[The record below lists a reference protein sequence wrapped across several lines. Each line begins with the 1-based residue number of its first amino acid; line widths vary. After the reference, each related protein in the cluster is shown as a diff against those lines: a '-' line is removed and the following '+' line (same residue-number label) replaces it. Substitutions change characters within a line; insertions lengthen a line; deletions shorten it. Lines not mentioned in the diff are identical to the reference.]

1 MEEIAFDTSCL
12 QDFELHSWKIAM
24 EEILVKN
31 IEGKTAF
38 ITGGA
43 SGAGLGMAQVFS
55 RNGMKVVIADI
66 RQDSLDRAMS
76 YFGGNPNVH
85 AIRLDVTDRQ
95 SFANAADEAER
106 VFGKVHVVCNN
117 AGINLFVPI
126 EECTYNDWDWVMGV
140 NFGGVVNGIQTFI
153 PRIRKH
159 GEGGHIVNTASM
171 AAFIP
176 SGLAGIYTASK
187 YAVRGLSEALRLT
200 VHPYNIGVSVFCPG
214 LINST
219 IYESEKIRP
228 QSLSSPDNT
237 AKSQLTMDR
246 LPEVHKIGMSPEEVG
261 EKVLAGIRR
270 NDLYIFSHPEFEEEL
285 SEIFNEVLHA
295 LPKEEAPAERLAFE
309 RYRRDLVKKAKM
321 EANR

>member
-1 MEEIAFDTSCL
+1 
-12 QDFELHSWKIAM
+12 
-24 EEILVKN
+24 
-31 IEGKTAF
+31 
-38 ITGGA
+38 
-43 SGAGLGMAQVFS
+43 
-55 RNGMKVVIADI
+55 
-66 RQDSLDRAMS
+66 
-76 YFGGNPNVH
+76 
-85 AIRLDVTDRQ
+85 
-95 SFANAADEAER
+95 
-106 VFGKVHVVCNN
+106 
-117 AGINLFVPI
+117 
-126 EECTYNDWDWVMGV
+126 
-140 NFGGVVNGIQTFI
+140 
-153 PRIRKH
+153 
-159 GEGGHIVNTASM
+159 M

>member
-1 MEEIAFDTSCL
+1 M
-12 QDFELHSWKIAM
+12 
-24 EEILVKN
+24 KN

-43 SGAGLGMAQVFS
+43 NGAGFGMAQVFLE
-55 RNGMKVVIADI
+55 NGMKVVIADI

-76 YFGGNPNVH
+76 SLNSNPNLH
-85 AIRLDVTDRQ
+85 AIRLDVSDRQ
-95 SFANAADEAER
+95 AFAKAADEAER
-106 VFGKVHVVCNN
+106 MFGNVHIVCNN
-117 AGINLFVPI
+117 AGVNLFVPI
-126 EECTYNDWDWVMGV
+126 EECTYNDWDWIMGV

-187 YAVRGLSEALRLT
+187 FAVLGLSEALRLT
-200 VHPYNIGVSVFCPG
+200 VYPYHIGVSVFCPG

-228 QSLSSPDNT
+228 QTLSSPENT

-246 LPEVHKIGMSPEEVG
+246 LPEVHKIGMAPKEVG

-270 NDLYIFSHPEFEEEL
+270 NDLYIFSHPEFDEEL
-285 SEIFNEVLHA
+285 REIFDEVLHA
-295 LPKEEAPAERLAFE
+295 LPKESAPAERLAFE
-309 RYRRDLVKKAKM
+309 QYRRDLVKKAKM
-321 EANR
+321 EANK